1 MKITSRGF
9 TLIEL
14 LVVVA
19 IVSLLSSVVLASVRE
34 SRIKANASA
43 QRTYMKEVVKALEL
57 YKLEYGNY
65 PGQEIAGTQTHT
77 MSTLF
82 SSYPALANYIQNN
95 SNPSS
100 GLGYLPANALYV
112 EDPLPQTY
120 NCGFDGSS
128 GDPYYIRYTLNRN
141 DLQIPKIYTVTGSY
155 GLSTQDNWYCA
166 SLSVN

>member
-19 IVSLLSSVVLASVRE
+19 IISLLSSVVLASVRE

-65 PGQEIAGTQTHT
+65 PGQEIAGSQSHT

-82 SSYPALANYIQNN
+82 STYPALANYIQNN
-95 SNPSS
+95 PNPSS
-100 GLGYLPANALYV
+100 GLGYLPVNTIYV
-112 EDPLPQTY
+112 ENPSPTQ

-128 GDPYYIRYTLNRN
+128 GDPYYIFYSLNRT
-141 DLQIPKIYTVTGSY
+141 DLPIPKLYIISGNYGS
-155 GLSTQDNWYCA
+155 GPQSWYCA